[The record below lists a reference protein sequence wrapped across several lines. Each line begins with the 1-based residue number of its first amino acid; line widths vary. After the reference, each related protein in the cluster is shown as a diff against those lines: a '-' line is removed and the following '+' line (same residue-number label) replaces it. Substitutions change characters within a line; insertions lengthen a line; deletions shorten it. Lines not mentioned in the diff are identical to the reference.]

1 MARLAKGM
9 PKVSVAAHLR
19 TAGPAATSVAPDVK
33 QTLAH
38 ATAALEAFRPMDNVA
53 RMARPVR
60 DLPRA
65 SVVLPLGYCGKDTAF
80 CGSGCQSSF
89 GNCNSGFGTITTNGE
104 CGSKNGETCKGF
116 AKGECCSASGY
127 CGSSSD
133 HCAAG
138 CQNSFGYATPAPAP
152 FPLMASAV
160 ARMVGFAKASLKG
173 TVAVQ
178 TATVA
183 LHLTTAVR
191 AARTALGY
199 AMAVQTLSQLTE
211 TALKTENP
219 AMALPTEAAAAL
231 PTIVASHPLIAALG
245 GKLTLLRLMNDEAR
259 Y

>member
-1 MARLAKGM
+1 VETPVTLQIQ
-9 PKVSVAAHLR
+9 LCI
-19 TAGPAATSVAPDVK
+19 ATSAKPKTAP
-33 QTLAH
+33 
-38 ATAALEAFRPMDNVA
+38 TAALTFTN
-53 RMARPVR
+53 
-60 DLPRA
+60 
-65 SVVLPLGYCGKDTAF
+65 SSTSGYCGKDTAF

-89 GNCNSGFGTITTNGE
+89 GNCNSGSGTITTNGE

-183 LHLTTAVR
+183 VDYIAHSWQSLLDDRKQRVLFKDSATSTSRVDGVI
-191 AARTALGY
+191 ALC
-199 AMAVQTLSQLTE
+199 
-211 TALKTENP
+211 
-219 AMALPTEAAAAL
+219 
-231 PTIVASHPLIAALG
+231 
-245 GKLTLLRLMNDEAR
+245 
-259 Y
+259 